1 MADKN
6 SLNTVNDTRS
16 NLVEKTCKLYDDINQ
31 INALYN
37 SISRN
42 GINDNLFFKLMH
54 LNIRSLVHKSE
65 DLLDYL
71 NNFSFKYNIIGISET
86 WMNDDNIK
94 LINITGYDFVGK
106 NRSGKHGGGIGL
118 YIDNGI
124 TYKTRDDINSI
135 SSIELF
141 SIEITN
147 DCSNKNAIIVITYRP
162 PTYDANMYLQQIEP
176 VLQIISLENKLV
188 YLIGD
193 MNINLLDADSNASKF
208 QLQRLLTSYNLSTL
222 ITTPTRISLNKN
234 SVIDNIFTSE
244 PNAVELCGTQVCDLS
259 DHIPIF
265 IIVNMKSNRIK
276 NHFLKEKLY
285 SFTSERINRLNEYL
299 INMDWSNVLNCE
311 NVNVGFQRFIEIFV
325 KNFNECCRISSA
337 RKIKKISRDKLWITD
352 DLKIMLNRKTKL
364 YTKYLKNPNIENLIE
379 LKSIRQSC
387 IKF

>member
-16 NLVEKTCKLYDDINQ
+16 NVVDKTCRLYDDINQ

-37 SISRN
+37 AISDN

-86 WMNDDNIK
+86 WLNDDNIK

-124 TYKTRDDINSI
+124 TYKTRDDIDSI
-135 SSIELF
+135 SSRELF

-147 DCSNKNAIIVITYRP
+147 DCSNKNAITYRP
-162 PTYDANMYLQQIEP
+162 PMYLQQIEQ

-193 MNINLLDADSNASKF
+193 MNINLLDADSNVSKF
-208 QLQRLLTSYNLSTL
+208 QLQKLLTSYNLSTL

-259 DHIPIF
+259 DHLPNF

-285 SFTSERINRLNEYL
+285 SFTSERINSLNEYL
-299 INMDWSNVLNCE
+299 INMDWSNVL
-311 NVNVGFQRFIEIFV
+311 R
-325 KNFNECCRISSA
+325 
-337 RKIKKISRDKLWITD
+337 
-352 DLKIMLNRKTKL
+352 M
-364 YTKYLKNPNIENLIE
+364 
-379 LKSIRQSC
+379 
-387 IKF
+387 

>member
-1 MADKN
+1 
-6 SLNTVNDTRS
+6 
-16 NLVEKTCKLYDDINQ
+16 
-31 INALYN
+31 
-37 SISRN
+37 
-42 GINDNLFFKLMH
+42 
-54 LNIRSLVHKSE
+54 
-65 DLLDYL
+65 
-71 NNFSFKYNIIGISET
+71 
-86 WMNDDNIK
+86 
-94 LINITGYDFVGK
+94 
-106 NRSGKHGGGIGL
+106 
-118 YIDNGI
+118 
-124 TYKTRDDINSI
+124 
-135 SSIELF
+135 
-141 SIEITN
+141 
-147 DCSNKNAIIVITYRP
+147 
-162 PTYDANMYLQQIEP
+162 MYLQQIEQ

-208 QLQRLLTSYNLSTL
+208 QLQQLLTSYNLSTL

-259 DHIPIF
+259 DHLPIF

-311 NVNVGFQRFIEIFV
+311 DVSVGFQRFIEIFV
-325 KNFNECCRISSA
+325 KNFNECCRISSV
-337 RKIKKISRDKLWITD
+337 RKIKKISRDKPWITD

-364 YTKYLKNPNIENLIE
+364 YTKYLKNPNIENLVE

-387 IKF
+387 IKFKNKLKKQYYSDIIVKNIKDNRRTWSIIKNIISTNKITKTVTSNSEIVRSPADALNDYFIGIAIKLEDPEFGIFY